1 MALRLPR
8 RVWKARP
15 PKSARLQG
23 ELPPHPNEL
32 RARFRGGV
40 GGSRGRPEGRDV
52 ALVPGLPF
60 LHPGAPP
67 ELAQQ
72 HASCNA
78 HQRLDGR
85 EGGVGR
91 WVGRRRGLRGPA
103 TRVAPRVAPAVHWD
117 SAHGGACGN
126 APPCLLPPCPLLRSV
141 GAQIVPCNADAGARL
156 GSCKPSALARD
167 DGRLAMGLGVLPG
180 GWVFM
185 WLCTPPTRPRPTRC
199 AVRVAGPVEASQ
211 RAPSPV
217 ATDSSRRG
225 TPTRGAPR
233 ALQPVAPHDKAAPHG
248 GVCLISRRLG
258 GQSIL
263 GGAGGRGETETRKR
277 EGPGRAQGA
286 KGRSRG
292 AAVSSVVGRS
302 GDCETW

>member
-1 MALRLPR
+1 M
-8 RVWKARP
+8 
-15 PKSARLQG
+15 
-23 ELPPHPNEL
+23 
-32 RARFRGGV
+32 
-40 GGSRGRPEGRDV
+40 
-52 ALVPGLPF
+52 
-60 LHPGAPP
+60 
-67 ELAQQ
+67 
-72 HASCNA
+72 
-78 HQRLDGR
+78 
-85 EGGVGR
+85 
-91 WVGRRRGLRGPA
+91 GRRRGLRGPA

-233 ALQPVAPHDKAAPHG
+233 ALQPVAPHDKAAPMARAHPPG
-248 GVCLISRRLG
+248 TPLRFWSGAPGCDPAYPCEPRGAPRDRAPPPAPRRVAALHWSPYIAAWRRPTRQPPWQG
-258 GQSIL
+258 WNPGEPSSHAPC
-263 GGAGGRGETETRKR
+263 AGCAGRRHV
-277 EGPGRAQGA
+277 P
-286 KGRSRG
+286 RSRPRVRPPPLAETCCSLR
-292 AAVSSVVGRS
+292 AAPRRTLRPAPTPSTACF
-302 GDCETW
+302 DCHCSPQRT